1 MDSDDDLLARLLAEE
16 EELQFDAFTNETAWE
31 LGHALVDAA
40 RRDGLS
46 VTVDIRR
53 GEQQLFHYALPGT
66 AADNDEW
73 IERKNR
79 VVRRFG
85 HSTFAM
91 RAAEGEAFAEN
102 YLLDPTLF
110 AAHGGA
116 FPVIVRDVGVVGTVT
131 VSGLPQEE
139 DHRLV
144 VSVLRAF
151 LEPRGWCKTRS
162 NVKRG
167 GEQEVAGPSSGG
179 PPLRTLGGGGERL
192 RSRSLLADGLG
203 DLLPSW

>member
-1 MDSDDDLLARLLAEE
+1 MSGDDDLLARLRAEE
-16 EELQFDAFTNETAWE
+16 EELQFAAFTNDTAWE

-46 VTVDIRR
+46 VTVDIQR
-53 GEQQLFHYALPGT
+53 GEQQLFHYALAGT

-85 HSTFAM
+85 HSSLYM

-102 YLLDPTLF
+102 YLLDPTVF

-116 FPVIVRDVGVVGTVT
+116 FPIIVRDVGVVGTVT

-144 VSVLRAF
+144 VSVLREF
-151 LEPRGWCKTRS
+151 LAR
-162 NVKRG
+162 V
-167 GEQEVAGPSSGG
+167 
-179 PPLRTLGGGGERL
+179 
-192 RSRSLLADGLG
+192 
-203 DLLPSW
+203 